1 MRNDKIQIT
10 ATYKVNY
17 SDTLLEFL
25 LKKMNLSRNN
35 VKRLLANKQV
45 LINGSL
51 ISQYNF
57 PLAKDDVI
65 SITKHSVNEEN
76 MLKVHTK
83 EKKRRIPRLE
93 IIYEDED
100 FIAINKPNGL
110 LSIETDK
117 KHMETAYNYLQE
129 YFYEESKKRIYL
141 LHRIDKETSGV
152 LLFTTN
158 PKVYSKLKLNWN
170 DYILKREYIAII
182 EGHLNNKEGSITN
195 HLVENINN
203 IVYVSKNNVGQKAI
217 TNYKVMK
224 ENPKYSLLLVDIKT
238 GRKNQI
244 RATFSN
250 LGNPIIGDDK
260 YNSQTS
266 PLKRLGLHAS
276 LLAFKHPFT
285 NKVIEIKAKAPNT
298 FYSLFNNDKNRM

>member
-93 IIYEDED
+93 IIYEDDD
-100 FIAINKPNGL
+100 FVAINKPNGL

-117 KHMETAYNYLQE
+117 KHMA
-129 YFYEESKKRIYL
+129 
-141 LHRIDKETSGV
+141 
-152 LLFTTN
+152 
-158 PKVYSKLKLNWN
+158 
-170 DYILKREYIAII
+170 
-182 EGHLNNKEGSITN
+182 
-195 HLVENINN
+195 
-203 IVYVSKNNVGQKAI
+203 
-217 TNYKVMK
+217 
-224 ENPKYSLLLVDIKT
+224 
-238 GRKNQI
+238 
-244 RATFSN
+244 
-250 LGNPIIGDDK
+250 
-260 YNSQTS
+260 
-266 PLKRLGLHAS
+266 
-276 LLAFKHPFT
+276 
-285 NKVIEIKAKAPNT
+285 
-298 FYSLFNNDKNRM
+298 